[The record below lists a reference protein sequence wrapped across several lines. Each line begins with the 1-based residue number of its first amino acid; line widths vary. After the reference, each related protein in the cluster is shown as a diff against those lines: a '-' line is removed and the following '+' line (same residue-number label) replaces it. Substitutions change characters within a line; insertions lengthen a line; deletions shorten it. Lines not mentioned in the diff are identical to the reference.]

1 MVAGLTPGSA
11 PEASGQKAGHSFM
24 AATHRDTTPIAAT
37 HHDTGSTNTRV
48 VARVWEETKPSF
60 KTTELIVLVATV
72 AGVLVASTMDD
83 SLNTLWAWI
92 LVASLSI
99 GYMLSRG
106 LAKSGSRHADDN

>member
-1 MVAGLTPGSA
+1 
-11 PEASGQKAGHSFM
+11 M
-24 AATHRDTTPIAAT
+24 AATHRDTTPLTAT
-37 HHDTGSTNTRV
+37 HHDTGSTTHV
-48 VARVWEETKPSF
+48 VARAWEETKPSF

-106 LAKSGSRHADDN
+106 LAKSGSRHVDAN

>member
-1 MVAGLTPGSA
+1 M
-11 PEASGQKAGHSFM
+11 ASGQKAGHFFM
-24 AATHRDTTPIAAT
+24 AAAHRDTTPVTAT
-37 HHDTGSTNTRV
+37 HHDTGSTTTRV
-48 VARVWEETKPSF
+48 VARAGAETKPSF
-60 KTTELIVLVATV
+60 KTTELIVLLATV

-92 LVASLSI
+92 LVVSLAI